1 MRVRRLLPPPPPQ
14 ATSRSAD
21 SSPVRRRMTFWRKQL
36 TAWQRRENL
45 PASRSS
51 VKQETRPPDACRA
64 GATCLRL
71 QVASRP
77 FTSRSVMA
85 LPTDRQPRHTARLEG
100 YVYRRAPAR
109 RQLLPPLGVGVA
121 AGVAAVFR
129 TRPFFGAPPP
139 LPGGA
144 PLGENPPNGRA
155 PGRCGDAGA

>member
-100 YVYRRAPAR
+100 YVYRRLLAESALLASLGVR
-109 RQLLPPLGVGVA
+109 RAAWVPGFYSVPPLLVGPTPVSA
-121 AGVAAVFR
+121 WSP
-129 TRPFFGAPPP
+129 TQQYTPPAPPK
-139 LPGGA
+139 
-144 PLGENPPNGRA
+144 
-155 PGRCGDAGA
+155 CQC

>member
-100 YVYRRAPAR
+100 YVYRRSPAKR
-109 RQLLPPLGVGVA
+109 EPLSPLRGGG
-121 AGVAAVFR
+121 AGGGAAVFL
-129 TRPFFGAPPP
+129 APRLFWGQPP
-139 LPGGA
+139 V
-144 PLGENPPNGRA
+144 
-155 PGRCGDAGA
+155 